1 MIGQIG
7 YRATEVLMT
16 PFAFGLLACVTPDGP
31 EIEANDVLPTV
42 DGVAAA
48 EDYDPASDVVEVHL
62 TASRTE
68 VDWVEGGSTPV
79 WAYNGQVPGPLIQA
93 RVGDTLRVIFTN
105 DLPDP
110 TTIHWHGL
118 RIDNAMDGVPA
129 VQDPIQPGETFTYEF
144 VLPDAGSYWYH
155 PHIRGHEQVDRG
167 LYGPLVVHEAEEPA
181 VDRDRYFVL
190 DDVALQENGRH
201 YQFSTG
207 GMDGMHGRHGNVLL
221 ANGETEMLRDTVR
234 PGTVERWRVVNT
246 ANARLM
252 YADVRG
258 ADWRVVGVDGGLLE
272 EPYTTDRLRLPV
284 GRRFDLEVIPRADAE
299 TLKLRVLVPGQT
311 GFDRFPMFEAAI
323 DGAPAGSSVPEWPA
337 MTMDEVLPTTQEI
350 EVDLDIGSGGMM
362 GMAWTINGQTY
373 VEGDAIPVVGNTPT
387 HIRLRD
393 LSGAGHPFHLH
404 GQFFEVLS
412 RNGAESDVPGPL
424 DTIHVGGD
432 DELELYTTF
441 DNPGLWMG
449 HCHILEHAELGMMT
463 SFDVSD

>member
-1 MIGQIG
+1 MH
-7 YRATEVLMT
+7 RLALVS
-16 PFAFGLLACVTPDGP
+16 LLAGCTP
-31 EIEANDVLPTV
+31 EALEDTLDLPSLPTV
-42 DGVAAA
+42 EGVAAA
-48 EDYDPASDVVEVHL
+48 EDQDADPSVVEVHL

-68 VDWVEGGSTPV
+68 VDWIDEGPTPV

-93 RVGDTLRVIFTN
+93 RVGDTLRVVFTN

-118 RIDNAMDGVPA
+118 RIENAMDGVPA
-129 VQDPIQPGETFTYEF
+129 VQDPVQPGETFTYEF

-167 LYGPLVVHEAEEPA
+167 LYGPLVVHEAEADEPV
-181 VDRDRYFVL
+181 VDRDRFFVL
-190 DDVALQENGRH
+190 DDVALRENGRH
-201 YQFSTG
+201 YSFSTG

-221 ANGETEMLRDTVR
+221 ANGETELITDTVQ
-234 PGTVERWRVVNT
+234 PGSVERWRIVNT

-284 GRRFDLEVIPRADAE
+284 GRRFDVEVIPRSDAE
-299 TLKLRVLVPGQT
+299 KLKLRVLIPSQT
-311 GFDRFPMFEAAI
+311 GFDRYPMFEAAI
-323 DGAPAGSSVPEWPA
+323 EGPPVASAVPTWPA
-337 MTMDEVLPTTQEI
+337 AEMPEPITETQE
-350 EVDLDIGSGGMM
+350 VDVELDFGSGGMM
-362 GMAWTINGQTY
+362 GMAWLINGQRY
-373 VEGDAIPVVGNTPT
+373 EEGDSIPIQGNVPT
-387 HIRLRD
+387 RIHLRD
-393 LSGAGHPFHLH
+393 VSGAGHPFHLH

-412 RNGAESDVPGPL
+412 RNGSQSDVPGPL

-432 DELELYTTF
+432 DELELFTMF
-441 DNPGLWMG
+441 DNPGLWLG

-463 SFDVSD
+463 AFDVAP

>member
-1 MIGQIG
+1 MNRLVLFSFLVGC
-7 YRATEVLMT
+7 TPEVIDDSLDQ
-16 PFAFGLLACVTPDGP
+16 PA
-31 EIEANDVLPTV
+31 LPVV

-48 EDYDPASDVVEVHL
+48 EDQDADPNVVEVHL

-68 VDWVEGGSTPV
+68 VSWVEEGATPV

-93 RVGDTLRVIFTN
+93 RVGDTLRVVFTN

-118 RIDNAMDGVPA
+118 RIENAMDGVPA

-167 LYGPLVVHEAEEPA
+167 LYGPLVVHEAEATAPV

-201 YQFSTG
+201 YSFSTG

-221 ANGETEMLRDTVR
+221 ANGKTELITDTVQ
-234 PGTVERWRVVNT
+234 PGTVERWRLVNT

-258 ADWRVVGVDGGLLE
+258 ADWRVVGVDGGLLD

-284 GRRFDLEVIPRADAE
+284 GRRFDVEVIPRADAE
-299 TLKLRVLVPGQT
+299 KLKLRVLIPSQT
-311 GFDRFPMFEAAI
+311 GFDRYPMFEAAI
-323 DGAPAGSSVPEWPA
+323 AGPPVATSVPTWPA
-337 MTMDEVLPTTQEI
+337 AEMPAPIAETQE
-350 EVDLDIGSGGMM
+350 VDVELDFGSGGMM
-362 GMAWTINGQTY
+362 GTAWLINGQRY
-373 VEGDAIPVVGNTPT
+373 EEGDAIPIQGNVPT
-387 HIRLRD
+387 RIHLRD

-412 RNGAESDVPGPL
+412 RNGSDGDIPGPL

-432 DELELYTTF
+432 DELELFTMF

-463 SFDVSD
+463 AFDVTP

>member
-1 MIGQIG
+1 MIPLAI
-7 YRATEVLMT
+7 VV
-16 PFAFGLLACVTPDGP
+16 LACTTPDGD
-31 EIEANDVLPTV
+31 EVVAVAALPTV
-42 DGVAAA
+42 EGVAAA

-62 TASRTE
+62 TASRSE

-93 RVGDTLRVIFTN
+93 RVGDTLRVVFTN

-129 VQDPIQPGETFTYEF
+129 VQDPIEPGETYTYEF

-155 PHIRGHEQVDRG
+155 PHIRGNEQVDRG
-167 LYGPLVVHEAEEPA
+167 LYGPLVVHEAEDVP
-181 VDRDRYFVL
+181 VDHDRYFVL

-201 YQFSTG
+201 YSFTTG

-221 ANGETEMLRDTVR
+221 ANGQTEMIRDTVQ
-234 PGTVERWRVVNT
+234 PGSVERWRVVNT

-258 ADWRVVGVDGGLLE
+258 ADWRVIGVDGGLLE
-272 EPYTTDRLRLPV
+272 EPYTVDELRLPV

-299 TLKLRVLVPGQT
+299 TVKLRVLIPGQS
-311 GFDRFPMFEAAI
+311 GFDRYPMFEAAVE
-323 DGAPAGSSVPEWPA
+323 GAPASTPVPAWPA
-337 MTMDEVLPTTQEI
+337 ARLDEPMAPTQELDI
-350 EVDLDIGSGGMM
+350 DLDFGSGGMM

-373 VEGDAIPVVGNTPT
+373 DAGDAIPVVGNTPT
-387 HIRLRD
+387 IIHLRD

-412 RNGAESDVPGPL
+412 RNGQPSDVPGPL

-463 SFDVSD
+463 SFDVSE

>member
-1 MIGQIG
+1 MK
-7 YRATEVLMT
+7 YLVLL
-16 PFAFGLLACVTPDGP
+16 PLVLACTPETVEDSP
-31 EIEANDVLPTV
+31 QEPSLPMV
-42 DGVAAA
+42 EGVAAA
-48 EDYDPASDVVEVHL
+48 EDHDDDPKVVEVHL

-68 VDWVEGGSTPV
+68 KDWIDGGATPV
-79 WAYNGQVPGPLIQA
+79 WAYNGQVPGPLIHA
-93 RVGDTLRVIFTN
+93 RVGDTLRVVFTN

-129 VQDPIQPGETFTYEF
+129 VQEPIEPGETFTYEF

-167 LYGPLVVHEAEEPA
+167 LYGPLVVHEAQESEPT

-201 YQFSTG
+201 YGFSTG

-221 ANGETEMLRDTVR
+221 ANGQTELITDTVQ
-234 PGTVERWRVVNT
+234 PGTVERWRIVNT

-284 GRRFDLEVIPRADAE
+284 GRRFDVEVIPRADAE
-299 TLKLRVLVPGQT
+299 KLKLRVLIPSQT

-323 DGAPAGSSVPEWPA
+323 EGPPASTAVPIWPAAAMPDPVPE
-337 MTMDEVLPTTQEI
+337 TQE
-350 EVDLDIGSGGMM
+350 VDVELDFGSGGMM
-362 GMAWTINGQTY
+362 GMAWVINGQRY
-373 VEGDAIPVVGNTPT
+373 EEGDSIPIQGNVPT
-387 HIRLRD
+387 RIHLRD
-393 LSGAGHPFHLH
+393 VSGAGHPFHLH

-412 RNGAESDVPGPL
+412 RNGVEGDIPGPL

-432 DELELYTTF
+432 DELELFTMF
-441 DNPGLWMG
+441 DNPGLWLG

-463 SFDVSD
+463 SFDVTP